1 MEKIPDM
8 EIINLINKYNV
19 QGPYYTSYPTG
30 KVWSDDFRAADYK
43 EALKDILNENKKIP
57 LSLYIHFPFCVRLC
71 NFCFCYTKITK
82 NFNKIDA
89 FLQTL
94 YREIHLLK
102 DFFTQNDYVPN
113 IREIH
118 LGGGSPSYMNKYE
131 FKQLIAEISLLVDPH
146 KLDEFTIE
154 IDAITVNQDKLKLYH
169 DSGINRI
176 SFGIQDFDPNVQDV
190 IGRIQS
196 PQLLE
201 KLLIPEIR
209 ESFKGVNFDL
219 MYGLPLQTRA
229 SFSETLD
236 TTLTLSPDRVAIYNY
251 FHMPELYKHQAK
263 ISKSDLPDTIEKTMT
278 FIDASNKLTSNNYEA
293 IGIDHFAKLTDDLAI
308 AKRNKTL
315 RRHFMGYTAGRA
327 PNLIGIGPSTLC
339 GFTRYY
345 AQNVYSLEEYASALS
360 KNDFPILHGYK
371 LTDDDII
378 RRDVINSLLCYF
390 RVDFKDIESRYKIT
404 FNEYFE
410 EELKLLDDL
419 IKDGILIYSKNFID
433 MTPAGHFFVRNVC
446 TLFDKYFKTD
456 TSSQYVPA
464 LQRSSTSSYKIQSCG
479 GE

>member
-8 EIINLINKYNV
+8 AIINLTNKYNV

-43 EALKDILNENKKIP
+43 EALKDMINENKEIP
-57 LSLYIHFPFCVRLC
+57 LSVYIHFPFCVRLC

-94 YREIHLLK
+94 YREIHLLR

-118 LGGGSPSYMNKYE
+118 LGGGSPSYMNEYE
-131 FKQLIAEISLLVDPH
+131 FKQLIAEISSLVDPH

-154 IDAITVNQDKLKLYH
+154 IDAITVSPDKLKLYH
-169 DSGINRI
+169 DNGINRI
-176 SFGIQDFDPNVQDV
+176 SFGIQDFDPNVQNA

-201 KLLIPEIR
+201 KLLLPEIR

-219 MYGLPLQTRA
+219 IYGLPLQTRA

-236 TTLTLSPDRVAIYNY
+236 TVLTLSPDRVAIYNY
-251 FHMPELYKHQAK
+251 CHMPELYKHQAK
-263 ISKSDLPDTIEKTMT
+263 ISVSDLPDTIEKTMT
-278 FIDASNKLTSNNYEA
+278 FIDASNKLTSNNYDA
-293 IGIDHFAKLTDDLAI
+293 IGIDHFAKPTDDLAI

-315 RRHFMGYTAGRA
+315 SRHFMGYTAGRA
-327 PNLIGIGPSTLC
+327 PNLIGIGPTTLC
-339 GFTRYY
+339 GFTKYY
-345 AQNVYSLEEYASALS
+345 TQNFYSLEEYESALA
-360 KNDFPILHGYK
+360 KNVFPILWGYK
-371 LTDDDII
+371 LNNDDFI
-378 RRDVINSLLCYF
+378 RRDIINSLLCYF
-390 RVDFKDIESRYKIT
+390 YVDIKVIEIKYKINFTEYFKDEMESLGD
-404 FNEYFE
+404 FV
-410 EELKLLDDL
+410 D
-419 IKDGILIYSKNFID
+419 DGILTYSEGSID
-433 MTPAGHFFVRNVC
+433 ITPVGHFFVRNVC

-456 TSSQYVPA
+456 TSSKYVPA
-464 LQRSSTSSYKIQSCG
+464 LQRSSTSAHKTHSCG
-479 GE
+479 